1 VSVPRPK
8 LKTDPVRSALMKRI
22 RRVRTSPEERVCA
35 LLRELG
41 IRYRRAPRSL
51 PGTPDFANKKGRWA
65 IFVNGC
71 FWHHHASCYRA
82 TVPTRNRSFWE
93 AKFADNKRRD
103 KAKIVALKAL
113 GFTVLVV
120 WECETTK
127 ELMLRR
133 KLLSVKHLGK

>member
-1 VSVPRPK
+1 

-22 RRVRTSPEERVCA
+22 RRVRTSPEERVCQA
-35 LLRELG
+35 LRELG
-41 IRYRRAPRSL
+41 IKYRRALRSL
-51 PGTPDFANKKGRWA
+51 PGTPDFANKQEQWA

-71 FWHHHASCYRA
+71 FWHHHARCYRA

-103 KAKIVALKAL
+103 KAKIIALRAL
-113 GFTVLVV
+113 GFNVLVV

-127 ELMLRR
+127 GLVLRR
-133 KLLSVKHLGK
+133 KLLSVKHADK